1 MCAHFIPSQCDPKQ
15 QFTCWSGDCIPIDK
29 RCDKKTDCADESDEH
44 FCTYITLD
52 GNNYRKELAPK
63 NSREK
68 SKMSVFIG
76 FDVLEIV
83 EINEPRV
90 REQYWLEQI
99 IYLILFLL
107 TNSTS
112 DVLLPQV

>member
-1 MCAHFIPSQCDPKQ
+1 MSANSDFFLLKL
-15 QFTCWSGDCIPIDK
+15 TT
-29 RCDKKTDCADESDEH
+29 TDWCYSSNCADESDEH

-90 REQYWLEQI
+90 REQYWFEQSF
-99 IYLILFLL
+99 YPILFY
-107 TNSTS
+107 
-112 DVLLPQV
+112 